1 MPMLFSPS
9 RLLLAEVVAGLG
21 HFPDRG
27 HILGTL
33 PESRTGGALL
43 PPAARN
49 ERATLESVQL
59 TSAAAPMIER

>member
-1 MPMLFSPS
+1 MAMLFSPS

-21 HFPDRG
+21 QFPDRV
-27 HILGTL
+27 IRTL
-33 PESRTGGALL
+33 PESRTKGSAI
-43 PPAARN
+43 AARHVAT